1 MLEALKN
8 KVKNY
13 GFSGFLV
20 NTESFALITG
30 VSFEK
35 RWLAAALLCI
45 SSFGF
50 YKSYRHQTLHWAFD
64 RLTRFICKTTL

>member
-35 RWLAAALLCI
+35 RWLAAARYVLAALVSTRATDI
-45 SSFGF
+45 RRYSGP
-50 YKSYRHQTLHWAFD
+50 
-64 RLTRFICKTTL
+64 LTD